1 MKYENINKKIEEM
14 REEILAS
21 IKESVAIESVK
32 GEAKENAPY
41 GEGPKKALDHA
52 LALGEKLGFK
62 TGNLDNR
69 IGWVEYGEGEEMA
82 AVLGH
87 VDIVPLG
94 EGWDYDP
101 LGCEIHDGKMYGRGV
116 LDDKGP
122 TIAAIY
128 GLKAIRDLELPIDR
142 RIRVIFGC
150 DEENGSSCVQHY
162 VESGA
167 EMPTIG
173 FTPDA
178 DFPVIFFEKG
188 QSFWELTKRVEE
200 KSTVKVL
207 SIKGGTAKNVVMP
220 RCTMVVEGDFDFK
233 ETEAIKVTKENGNTV
248 IVSNGRGAHGSTP
261 HLGTNSAIQLFK
273 ELKAQGIN
281 LGGDLQR
288 LVDFVTEKIGDET
301 QGESLGA
308 FNSDEETG
316 NTSVCLGM
324 IDCTEDSLEITL
336 DIRYPNHTDR
346 DKLVANVKKSAE
358 AYGLEGNLVGEG
370 KMLYVSKESELV
382 QKLVNVYTEET
393 GDVQE
398 PIAIGGGTYAKAFN
412 NMVAFGPIFPGDP
425 DVIHQPNECADVE
438 KMIKSYQIITAAM
451 YEIACK

>member
-1 MKYENINKKIEEM
+1 MKYENINQKIEEM
-14 REEILAS
+14 REEILAA

-162 VESGA
+162 VESRA

-233 ETEAIKVTKENGNTV
+233 ETEAIKVIKENGNTV

-324 IDCTEDSLEITL
+324 IDCTEDRLEITL

-346 DKLVANVKKSAE
+346 DELVANVKKSAE

>member
-1 MKYENINKKIEEM
+1 MKYEKINQKIEEM
-14 REEILAS
+14 REEILTS

-32 GEAKENAPY
+32 GEPKENAPY
-41 GEGPKKALDHA
+41 GEGPKAALDHA

-87 VDIVPLG
+87 VDVVPLG

-142 RIRVIFGC
+142 RIRVMFGA
-150 DEENGSSCVQHY
+150 DEENGSSCVKHY
-162 VESGA
+162 VESG
-167 EMPTIG
+167 EELPTIG

-188 QSFWELTKRVEE
+188 QSFWKMTKTVEE
-200 KSTVKVL
+200 KPEVKVL
-207 SIKGGTAKNVVMP
+207 SVKGGTATNVVMP
-220 RCTMVVEGDFDFK
+220 KCTMVVAGDFAFAETEGIEVFK
-233 ETEAIKVTKENGNTV
+233 EDGNTV
-248 IVSNGRGAHGSTP
+248 IVSTGKSAHGSTP
-261 HLGTNSAIQLFK
+261 ELGKNSAIALFK
-273 ELKAQGIN
+273 ALKEQGIN
-281 LGGDLQR
+281 LGGDLQKMA
-288 LVDFVTEKIGDET
+288 DFITEKIGDET

-308 FNSDEETG
+308 YFTDEETG

-324 IDCTEDSLEITL
+324 IDCTEDQLSFTL
-336 DIRYPNHTDR
+336 DIRYPNHGDR
-346 DKLVANVKKSAE
+346 DVLVANVEKNAN
-358 AYGLEGNLVGEG
+358 AYGLQTEITGEG

-382 QKLVNVYTEET
+382 QKLMNVYTEVT
-393 GDVQE
+393 GEHEE
-398 PIAIGGGTYAKAFN
+398 PIAIGGGTYAKAFK
-412 NMVAFGPIFPGDP
+412 NMVAFGPLFPGDE